1 VQRFPVRAPE
11 SDPLE
16 LLVTEADV
24 TCGLVVGSIH
34 RTAFLHDEAVTR
46 ADRFSDESAS
56 TRRAGTFDRD
66 RSS

>member
-24 TCGLVVGSIH
+24 ACGLVVGSIH

-46 ADRFSDESAS
+46 GGRFPDECAS
-56 TRRAGTFDRD
+56 IRVAGPFDRD